1 MYINIAMNT
10 LGDDESYITGEL
22 RDDYEYP
29 VWYNRKKYVFYKK
42 IYKRLKTL
50 IHIHNESSNYYSK
63 MDKYIFGPSICISCI
78 SGIASFMST
87 TDLVNQTTQ
96 SAFGIGVGILA
107 SVTALLQSLGSAY
120 RFSAKEESH
129 RHAAEEYNK
138 LGVKIRFEIEMPNEE
153 DFTDKLEAEILD
165 IQNKC
170 RYFAPQFIVEK
181 YNKLN
186 KLNNNKN
193 ESNKSNGSD
202 SSLIDRNKKIVRTYG
217 SIVKPIHSPINSQI
231 NTESQLFLD
240 DEDSDIENGIGN
252 GNEENV

>member
-1 MYINIAMNT
+1 MNT

-29 VWYNRKKYVFYKK
+29 VWYNRKKYEFYKK
-42 IYKRLKTL
+42 IYKRLKIL
-50 IHIHNESSNYYSK
+50 IYIHNDSSNHYAK
-63 MDKYIFGPSICISCI
+63 MDKYIFGPSISISCI

-87 TDLVNQTTQ
+87 TELVNQSTQ

-107 SVTALLQSLGSAY
+107 SITTLLQSLGSAY
-120 RFSAKEESH
+120 RFSAKEEAH

-138 LGVKIRFEIEMPNEE
+138 LGVKVRFEIEMPNEE

-181 YNKLN
+181 YNKQEKVN
-186 KLNNNKN
+186 T
-193 ESNKSNGSD
+193 ESKHDSD
-202 SSLIDRNKKIVRTYG
+202 SSIIARNRNLISTYG
-217 SIVKPIHSPINSQI
+217 SINTPINTPI
-231 NTESQLFLD
+231 NTEAQLFLD
-240 DEDSDIENGIGN
+240 DEDSDSEHEIADGVKDEI
-252 GNEENV
+252 V

>member
-1 MYINIAMNT
+1 MNT

-50 IHIHNESSNYYSK
+50 IHIHNDSSNYYSK

-186 KLNNNKN
+186 NKKN
-193 ESNKSNGSD
+193 ESNKSNSSD
-202 SSLIDRNKKIVRTYG
+202 SSLIARNNKISHTYG
-217 SIVKPIHSPINSQI
+217 TINSPINEQI

-240 DEDSDIENGIGN
+240 DEESDKEHEIGN
-252 GNEENV
+252 EIGDENV